1 MNKLSFWHK
10 VAFIANVCWVATW
23 CMKYYTLL
31 PKGDL
36 QSTVIVTGLIT
47 ANIVNFVVNG
57 VTCVYWLQKKLS
69 GKVARWLIIF
79 NFILLMAQL
88 YIYIK

>member
-10 VAFIANVCWVATW
+10 LAFIANMCWLATW
-23 CMKYYTLL
+23 FIKYYTII

-47 ANIVNFVVNG
+47 ANIVNFAVNSI
-57 VTCVYWLQKKLS
+57 TCIIWLQKKLA
-69 GKVARWLIIF
+69 GKVPRWLIVA
-79 NFILLMAQL
+79 NFIFLIAQL